1 MKFQLTKADNLRAQA
16 AEAAARAAEAE
27 LAAAVSKALEGERE
41 RSDAERQKMAAELE
55 ERVRAV
61 TNREATLSSAI
72 KKVMSA
78 EEAMEACL
86 TCLSCM
92 NLLVEPTTCT
102 PCGHTFCGECL
113 QDSRGSGCPECDE
126 GGGTVLR
133 VGMLG
138 TLTSK
143 FAFQKQ
149 VLESLNVTSTTA
161 NAVSKFAAFGR
172 KK

>member
-1 MKFQLTKADNLRAQA
+1 MRFGRVKREPLTVCAVCEPAA
-16 AEAAARAAEAE
+16 AERPLAR
-27 LAAAVSKALEGERE
+27 
-41 RSDAERQKMAAELE
+41 
-55 ERVRAV
+55 
-61 TNREATLSSAI
+61 
-72 KKVMSA
+72 
-78 EEAMEACL
+78 
-86 TCLSCM
+86 
-92 NLLVEPTTCT
+92 
-102 PCGHTFCGECL
+102 
-113 QDSRGSGCPECDE
+113 
-126 GGGTVLR
+126 GGTVLR